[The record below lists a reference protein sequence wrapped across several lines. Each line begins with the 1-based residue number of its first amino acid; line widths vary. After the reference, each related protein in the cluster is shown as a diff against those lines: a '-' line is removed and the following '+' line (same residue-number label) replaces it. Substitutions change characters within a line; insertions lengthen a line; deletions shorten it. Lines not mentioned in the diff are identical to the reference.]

1 MPIREIAQ
9 WTEDNSA
16 WVIGT
21 TMFVGHLPL
30 KTETGI
36 TPPNR
41 CLTLLENTPGAVEGQ
56 LPDRKDKMIQY
67 RNRSK
72 SYSQAKADADAL
84 FDLMHGTHGWNL
96 PELTPGVKLLAMTV
110 DAMGTPAPVENPNE
124 EGFFVF
130 SANYL
135 WKIEDGECG

>member
-1 MPIREIAQ
+1 MPIREIAT
-9 WTEDNSA
+9 WIENNSA

-21 TMFVGHLPL
+21 DFFVGHLPL
-30 KTETGI
+30 KTPAKTD
-36 TPPNR
+36 PPDR
-41 CLTLLENTPGAVEGQ
+41 CQTILENTPGAVEGQ
-56 LPDRKDKMIQY
+56 LPDRKDKMIQI
-67 RNRSK
+67 RSRSK
-72 SYSQAKADADAL
+72 NYTEAKTDADAL
-84 FDLMHGTHGWNL
+84 FDLMHGTHGWDL

-135 WKIEDGECG
+135 WRIEDGECG